1 MNNLLEATTLEVT
14 VLQDVSLLL
23 PLAFIGIGLF
33 LMIIELTVIPGF
45 GIAGVFGFLLM
56 GSGLFIGV
64 RDLTAQ
70 SMEVSTSNLT
80 AIGAG
85 IVAALGGCT
94 AFSLAIFRLIPKIPG
109 MQKLVLKEN
118 MHQPQVEQDNLD
130 QHVLGQG
137 GVASTDLRPSGKV
150 DINGRTYDVVTTDG
164 YISNGESI
172 YVEKIQDGHL
182 VVRRAAQ
189 G

>member
-85 IVAALGGCT
+85 IG
-94 AFSLAIFRLIPKIPG
+94 
-109 MQKLVLKEN
+109 
-118 MHQPQVEQDNLD
+118 
-130 QHVLGQG
+130 
-137 GVASTDLRPSGKV
+137 PS
-150 DINGRTYDVVTTDG
+150 
-164 YISNGESI
+164 
-172 YVEKIQDGHL
+172 
-182 VVRRAAQ
+182 
-189 G
+189 